1 MQLLEWTFD
10 WNYMVRGLVLDK
22 KKGNILKVNTLCT
35 YNNCYL
41 SN

>member
-22 KKGNILKVNTLCT
+22 KKGNILKVST
-35 YNNCYL
+35 
-41 SN
+41 